1 MRKQNI
7 EERVESR
14 VYFEQLEDWVRERIQ
29 GWVQELLEEEVT
41 ELLRNVSTTLRHFG
55 E

>member
-1 MRKQNI
+1 MSKQNI
-7 EERVESR
+7 EESVESR
-14 VYFEQLEDWVRERIQ
+14 VCFEQLEDWVREKIQ

-41 ELLRNVSTTLRHFG
+41 ELLGRWQ

>member
-14 VYFEQLEDWVRERIQ
+14 VYFEQLEDWVRERDPRL
-29 GWVQELLEEEVT
+29 GSGAAGGGSHGVVRAAQE
-41 ELLRNVSTTLRHFG
+41 
-55 E
+55 

>member
-14 VYFEQLEDWVRERIQ
+14 VYFEQLEELGAGENPRLGSGAAGGGSHGVVRAA
-29 GWVQELLEEEVT
+29 QE
-41 ELLRNVSTTLRHFG
+41 
-55 E
+55 

>member
-14 VYFEQLEDWVRERIQ
+14 VYFEQLEDWVRERI
-29 GWVQELLEEEVT
+29 GFRSCW
-41 ELLRNVSTTLRHFG
+41 RRKSRSC
-55 E
+55 

>member
-14 VYFEQLEDWVRERIQ
+14 VYFEQLEDVLTITRMCVFLDTR
-29 GWVQELLEEEVT
+29 
-41 ELLRNVSTTLRHFG
+41 R
-55 E
+55 

>member
-14 VYFEQLEDWVRERIQ
+14 VYFEQLEDWVRAVRVNNFE
-29 GWVQELLEEEVT
+29 
-41 ELLRNVSTTLRHFG
+41 TLW
-55 E
+55 